1 MSVLQ
6 SALAEIRTGVADR
19 ISVGLSADQCAA
31 LAQHIDQLQQ
41 AVLEA
46 DDRPEGWS
54 ATVADAAAEARA
66 LVPGRQDTPA
76 ETRTCTG
83 CDGTG
88 ERRDFNTDGEFES
101 VERCGGCDGTGRV
114 AIEADAES
122 GAAR

>member
-1 MSVLQ
+1 M
-6 SALAEIRTGVADR
+6 SALEAALRELRE
-19 ISVGLSADQCAA
+19 CAA
-31 LAQHIDQLQQ
+31 TGMTTGLLPHEITALTAHIDRLHT
-41 AVLEA
+41 AVLAA
-46 DDRPEGWS
+46 DERPEGWS
-54 ATVADAAAEARA
+54 AIVADAAAEARA
-66 LVPGRQDTPA
+66 LVPTRQDTAA

-114 AIEADAES
+114 AIEAES